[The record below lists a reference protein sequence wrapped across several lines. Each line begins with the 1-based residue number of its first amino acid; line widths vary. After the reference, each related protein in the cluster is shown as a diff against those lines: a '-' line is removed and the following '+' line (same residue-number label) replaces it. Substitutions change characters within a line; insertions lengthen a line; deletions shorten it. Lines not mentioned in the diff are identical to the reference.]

1 MSVLEKFSLKGQV
14 AVVTGAG
21 KGIGRGISLSLAEA
35 GADIAIA
42 SRNEEDLNTLAL
54 EIESLGRKA
63 LVIPTDVTIKDQL
76 NHLASST
83 IQELGAI
90 NIWVNNAGGLPDA
103 TPRYMTRT
111 SETEFD
117 AQIDLNFKA
126 VWSGC
131 VIAAQS
137 MSEAGGSIINISS
150 ATSKNMGPNPKNGP
164 YGASKSAVNSMT
176 ASFSQELAPKIRV
189 NAIAPGPVPTDNF
202 NESVGVHS
210 EEETKALMGMMNLP
224 LKRLGTPE
232 DIGAA
237 VVFMASSAS
246 DWITG
251 QCLFV
256 DGGM

>member
-1 MSVLEKFSLKGQV
+1 MYLQKTEIINKTAL
-14 AVVTGAG
+14 VTGAG
-21 KGIGRGISLSLAEA
+21 KGIGKACAIALAEA
-35 GADIAIA
+35 GANVIILSRTKNDLDKVEKIIKKLKRKCTSYVCDVSNYDALKNVFQKITSLDI
-42 SRNEEDLNTLAL
+42 
-54 EIESLGRKA
+54 
-63 LVIPTDVTIKDQL
+63 V
-76 NHLASST
+76 
-83 IQELGAI
+83 
-90 NIWVNNAGGLPDA
+90 VNNAGTNRPEHFTKIKKEDMD
-103 TPRYMTRT
+103 YVV
-111 SETEFD
+111 
-117 AQIDLNFKA
+117 DLNIKA
-126 VWSGC
+126 AFHV
-131 VIAAQS
+131 AQLGS
-137 MSEAGGSIINISS
+137 LIMLKSKKRKSLGGSIINISS

-237 VVFMASSAS
+237 VVFMASPAS